1 MKIAVIGASGNV
13 GARIVAE
20 LARRG
25 HAITAIAR
33 SPEKITPQA
42 HVTATRGD
50 IADQGS
56 LTRLLA
62 GHDAAVSSVHFLDS
76 DPVKLIAAASDSKV
90 GRYLVVGGAGSLEV
104 APGVRLVTTPGF
116 PVAYKAE
123 AERGAAFLDLLAQQK
138 QLNWTFL
145 SPSALFVA
153 GERTGKFRLGTDQL
167 LTAADGKSWISYEDF
182 AVALADEIER
192 PAHIRQRF
200 TVGY

>member
-1 MKIAVIGASGNV
+1 MKIVVIGASGNV
-13 GARIVAE
+13 GARIVTE
-20 LARRG
+20 LAGRG

-33 SPEKITPQA
+33 SPEKIAPQPN
-42 HVTATRGD
+42 VTATRGD

-56 LTRLLA
+56 LTQLLS
-62 GHDAAVSSVHFLDS
+62 GHDAAVSSVRFVDS
-76 DPVKLIAAASDSKV
+76 DPAKLIAAATDSKV

-116 PVAYKAE
+116 PAAYKSE
-123 AERGAAFLDLLAQQK
+123 AEQGAAFLDLLAREK

-145 SPSALFVA
+145 SPSALFVP
-153 GERTGKFRLGTDQL
+153 GERTGKFRLGTAQL